1 MPGASFSIPYS
12 ITTSEPRLEIR
23 LVSSLAVF
31 SPPYEDFVWFLPYV
45 GLLKMEI
52 ESGDLTYM
60 GMTFPVTLSGKVEL
74 VEFRP

>member
-1 MPGASFSIPYS
+1 VTAFGNFQGTLKIK
-12 ITTSEPRLEIR
+12 TTH
-23 LVSSLAVF
+23 
-31 SPPYEDFVWFLPYV
+31 WFLPYTD
-45 GLLKMEI
+45 LLKVQI